1 MGAVGQEGFHA
12 KVSNPSTGPKQ
23 RGSIV
28 AGPSKVEFP
37 GKKKQR
43 IQMKGTKQA
52 NEATAKK
59 LARDLGKFLDDP
71 RSHLPAMTFTGK
83 LRWGR
88 TDPVSKTL
96 AEIDKIIRKKDDMKW
111 LAKRMM
117 AKRGDDVAKAFAGSL
132 HAAHD
137 TEFTMVG
144 QFNSGSF
151 GGGSYVRRGDGK
163 PGYMAGIQNFS
174 NITLRMLP
182 WEAHAKLGMYF
193 FSWDGGFVC
202 TGPHPE
208 PPVDWLEDV
217 LDRSR
222 FSFERATV
230 DGRDVWVTEGL
241 EPSDVVVKRPSEQGY
256 VALFFHAGQVVA
268 LGLDALQT
276 FTKKDAPFIHH
287 LALSMLPPLLPS
299 VLDIDAVWRPAGWP
313 DDRELPSGSTESIER
328 ILDAWQG
335 LTMNEGVV
343 GSAMKQSVME
353 GIEDGV
359 LIGEQWLSG
368 DDHGALL
375 EALAPL
381 GGSNEEHQL
390 TAEILRLAVAMPH
403 EDTVSLRIEAKGT
416 AEQREDRCYRIME
429 GATCGDVLTAFWST
443 HGQEALAVLGLEGEE
458 AEAIWSDQNDQ
469 PKPFGKFLK
478 SLDQAR
484 ALAQQRARFPACTD
498 SGPAAN
504 IHAFLVDGLTK
515 GMGSVERTATS
526 RHDDVDSAAAS
537 WAWLVAVGRA
547 GGQEW
552 HFETNARDRGGV
564 WAVPTKELH
573 AIGTQLL
580 DAEEGDVP
588 KLQEAWDAAF
598 AELKRQTGQ

>member
-1 MGAVGQEGFHA
+1 MAPGQEGFHA
-12 KVSNPSTGPKQ
+12 KVSNHTTGPKQ
-23 RGSIV
+23 TGSTV
-28 AGPSKVEFP
+28 PAPSKVEFP

-59 LARDLGKFLDDP
+59 LARDLGHFLEDP
-71 RSHLPAMTFTGK
+71 RSHLPAMTFSGK

-96 AEIDKIIRKKDDMKW
+96 AELDKVIRHKDDMKW

-137 TEFTMVG
+137 KEFTTVG

-174 NITLRMLP
+174 NLTLRMLP

-208 PPVDWLEDV
+208 PPLAWLEDV
-217 LDRSR
+217 LERSR
-222 FSFERATV
+222 FSFERSTV
-230 DGRDVWVTEGL
+230 DGREVWVTEGL
-241 EPSDVVVKRPSEQGY
+241 DAEGVLSKQPSDQGY
-256 VALFFHAGQVVA
+256 IALFFHAGQVVG

-299 VLDIDAVWRPAGWP
+299 VLDLEAVWTPTGWP
-313 DDRELPSGSTESIER
+313 SERPLPEGSVESLER

-335 LTMNEGVV
+335 LTMNEGAV
-343 GSAMKQSVME
+343 GPAMKQSVME
-353 GIEDGV
+353 GLEDGV
-359 LIGEQWLSG
+359 LIGDRWLNGKDG
-368 DDHGALL
+368 DEILGAL
-375 EALAPL
+375 ASL
-381 GGSNEEHQL
+381 GGSSEEHQL
-390 TAEILRLAVAMPH
+390 TAEILRLAVLNPH
-403 EDTVSLRIEAKGT
+403 EDTVALRIEAKGS
-416 AEQREDRCYRIME
+416 AEQRENRCYRIME
-429 GATCGDVLTAFWST
+429 GASCGDVLTAFWAT
-443 HGQEALAVLGLEGEE
+443 HGQEALAVLGLDGEE
-458 AEAIWSDQNDQ
+458 AETIWHEQLER

-484 ALAQQRARFPACTD
+484 ALGRQRARFPRCNEI
-498 SGPAAN
+498 GAAAQ
-504 IHAFLVDGLTK
+504 IHAYLVDGLTK
-515 GMGSVERTATS
+515 GMGGVERQATS
-526 RHDDVDSAAAS
+526 RHDDVDSAAAA
-537 WAWLVAVGRA
+537 WAWLVAVGRS

-564 WAVPTKELH
+564 WAVPTKELF
-573 AIGTQLL
+573 AIGRQLL
-580 DAEEGDVP
+580 DAEEDD
-588 KLQEAWDAAF
+588 LQTLQSDWERAF
-598 AELKRQTGQ
+598 EELKRQTGP